1 MGNPLRATLRI
12 MGYSVSP
19 ETFRSVLR
27 EFNAWPG
34 LDVDMVDG
42 MANIDRGRSMIATS
56 FLERPQKETGPLLL
70 MVDSDM
76 AWQIGD
82 LAYIAEAAI
91 ALRAVV
97 GGVYPKRL
105 WGHGLAM
112 RVAHEGEHA
121 MGTDRFVACDYV
133 GTGFIAI
140 PRFIL
145 EHVAETLPECVG
157 GLKPFFMPFV
167 REKDGRLEYPTDD
180 AAFCARVK
188 EAGCSVYAALKPV
201 ITHVG
206 SYPYRVQDGYTSPPA
221 TKEMVL
227 TFKGTT
233 NETPHP

>member
-1 MGNPLRATLRI
+1 MTTPKATLRI
-12 MGYSVSP
+12 LGYSVSP
-19 ETFRSVLR
+19 ETFRCVLR

-34 LDVDMVDG
+34 LDVDIVEG

-56 FLERPQKETGPLLL
+56 FLERPLEDTGPLLL

-76 AWQIGD
+76 AWRLGD

-91 ALRAVV
+91 ALKAVV
-97 GGVYPKRL
+97 GGVYPKRM
-105 WGHGLAM
+105 WNQGLAI
-112 RVAHEGEHA
+112 RVAHAGEHT

-145 EHVAETLPECVG
+145 ERLAETLPLCVG
-157 GLKPFFMPFV
+157 GLQPFFMPFV

-188 EAGCSVYAALKPV
+188 EAGCSVYAALNTA

-206 SYPYRVQDGYTSPPA
+206 SYGYRVQDGYTSPPE
-221 TKEMVL
+221 TKEMVVS
-227 TFKGTT
+227 FQGAID
-233 NETPHP
+233 ETPHT